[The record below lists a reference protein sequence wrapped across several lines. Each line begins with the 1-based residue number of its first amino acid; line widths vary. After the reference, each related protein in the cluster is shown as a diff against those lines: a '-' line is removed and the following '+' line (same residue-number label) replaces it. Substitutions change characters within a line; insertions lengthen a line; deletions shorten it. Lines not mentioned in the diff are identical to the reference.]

1 MKNSQVGD
9 LEMATN
15 IDLIA
20 TTTHL
25 PFEREKQSKNCSPCD
40 IPSKKLIVNNF
51 CGYHV
56 KGMEISSPKSKWHN
70 LVVFFISVLLVKGET
85 Y

>member
-1 MKNSQVGD
+1 MKNSQVVD

-25 PFEREKQSKNCSPCD
+25 PFGREKQSKNCSLCD
-40 IPSKKLIVNNF
+40 IPLKKLIVNNF

-70 LVVFFISVLLVKGET
+70 LVVFFISMLLVKGET